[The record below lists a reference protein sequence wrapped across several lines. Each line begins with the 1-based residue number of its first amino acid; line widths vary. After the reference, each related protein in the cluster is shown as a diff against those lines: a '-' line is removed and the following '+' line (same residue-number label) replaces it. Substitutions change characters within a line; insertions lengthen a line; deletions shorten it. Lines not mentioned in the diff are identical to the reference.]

1 MTILVRHTWHGWD
14 ETGALRL
21 TDPAGAEIA
30 TKPDATVLAL
40 GGASWPRVG
49 ADGAWVEPLS
59 DAGVAIT
66 PLRPANC
73 GFTARWSDT
82 FRERFAGEPLK
93 NVRLSF
99 GGTAVRGEAVVTHR
113 GIEGGAVY
121 ALAAQLRDH
130 IDEHGAAVLHVDLH
144 PDLTAAELEQRL
156 RRRRPGDSQS
166 TFLRRTT
173 GLPPVA
179 IALLREAGSGDLP
192 AEPHHL
198 AALIKDTPVRLVAVE
213 PLARAIS
220 TAGGVAFSA
229 VDDRFMLRSL
239 PGVFVVGEML
249 DWEAPTGGY
258 LLQATFSVAVAAA
271 NGVLAWWSE
280 QS

>member
-1 MTILVRHTWHGWD
+1 
-14 ETGALRL
+14 
-21 TDPAGAEIA
+21 
-30 TKPDATVLAL
+30 
-40 GGASWPRVG
+40 
-49 ADGAWVEPLS
+49 
-59 DAGVAIT
+59 
-66 PLRPANC
+66 
-73 GFTARWSDT
+73 
-82 FRERFAGEPLK
+82 
-93 NVRLSF
+93 
-99 GGTAVRGEAVVTHR
+99 VTHR
-113 GIEGGAVY
+113 GVEGGAVY

-130 IDEHGAAVLHVDLH
+130 IDEHGTAVLHVDLH
-144 PDLTAAELEQRL
+144 PDLTAADLEQRL

-179 IALLREAGSGDLP
+179 VALLREAGAGSLP
-192 AEPHHL
+192 AEPDHL
-198 AALIKDTPVRLVAVE
+198 AALIKDTPVRLVGLE

-229 VDDRFMLRSL
+229 IDERFMLQSL

-271 NGVLAWWSE
+271 NGVLAWCSE